1 MYTLLFTYITCNINI
16 TDISYDLVLFYL
28 FVHENL
34 SENSEEP
41 TSHSM
46 IKKKLFDRKL
56 FVNAYSPVL
65 QKIFDEWL
73 LNLN

>member
-1 MYTLLFTYITCNINI
+1 MGELFAVVSKQETK
-16 TDISYDLVLFYL
+16 FYL

-34 SENSEEP
+34 PENSEEP

-56 FVNAYSPVL
+56 SVNAYSPVL

>member
-1 MYTLLFTYITCNINI
+1 MTK
-16 TDISYDLVLFYL
+16 FYL

-41 TSHSM
+41 KSHSM

-56 FVNAYSPVL
+56 FVNAYSLVL